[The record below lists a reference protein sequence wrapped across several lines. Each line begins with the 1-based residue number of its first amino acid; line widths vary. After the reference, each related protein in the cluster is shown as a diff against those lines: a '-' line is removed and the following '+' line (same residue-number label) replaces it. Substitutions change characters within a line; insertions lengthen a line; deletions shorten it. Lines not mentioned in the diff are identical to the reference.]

1 MRRGHKQADRSR
13 RCSVPTVDP
22 GGGHDGRRPR
32 SAADR
37 CYCSVDDLL
46 PARAANARRRIT
58 DQEVITLCIAQAMLD
73 CRSDEQFLQVA
84 RRRLRHLFPYLPSR
98 DAFHKRRLRLSA
110 VIEGLI
116 AEFARHSPGFYDEL
130 VLVDSTPV
138 ECARSVQTTRRSQLA
153 DAADYATA
161 PATAASSG
169 ASGCTRCSRWTAP
182 RARWR

>member
-1 MRRGHKQADRSR
+1 MDADLDLLLIAVS
-13 RCSVPTVDP
+13 CT
-22 GGGHDGRRPR
+22 
-32 SAADR
+32 
-37 CYCSVDDLL
+37 VDDLL

-73 CRSDEQFLQVA
+73 CRSDEQFLHVA

-138 ECARSVQTTRRSQLA
+138 ECARSVETTRRSQLA